1 MPVLFGFTLALVWVG
16 ELVCR
21 PDFVAFRVFLRC
33 VCVCDCFG
41 FAGERMVPVCTLVG
55 M

>member
-33 VCVCDCFG
+33 VCVC
-41 FAGERMVPVCTLVG
+41 V
-55 M
+55 

>member
-33 VCVCDCFG
+33 VCVS
-41 FAGERMVPVCTLVG
+41 ALVLLVNV
-55 M
+55 